1 MTPPDRK
8 RENPDRED
16 APDVGGSSAVVNRE
30 GAVLDLVIAQL
41 REELAASN
49 RERAALEARLREA
62 EQRDAEDHQRA
73 SDAQRR
79 AAQAQARAADA
90 EARAAEERRRATLAE
105 HELAVL
111 RRDVQ
116 RTSSRPAA
124 DAAIRVYATRTRAWA
139 HALARAAEMQRN
151 ATATLEEVVFAMRRS
166 PALEGGDEEATPM
179 PPSSAPTPSSSE
191 GPRTPERPTARPL
204 VSRLPVR
211 TPPSVPAA
219 PRSSPPKD
227 EDPAK

>member
-1 MTPPDRK
+1 MTPHDRK
-8 RENPDRED
+8 REDPDRED

-30 GAVLDLVIAQL
+30 GAVLELVIAQL

-90 EARAAEERRRATLAE
+90 EARAAEARRRATLAE

-116 RTSSRPAA
+116 RTSARPAAA

-166 PALEGGDEEATPM
+166 PALEGGDDDEATPI

-191 GPRTPERPTARPL
+191 GPRTPERQTARPL
-204 VSRLPVR
+204 VSRFPAR
-211 TPPSVPAA
+211 TPPT
-219 PRSSPPKD
+219 RSSPPKD